1 MSHCKT
7 KRGILFFTLKFQFP
21 QHTLFFCWTRVHIKM
36 EDNSSLKDEKCEEF
50 SDGALQCKMKEE
62 EMVQGEEV
70 MKETEKLV
78 GGSSG
83 EKCRRTPSTK
93 EDLFDPIKP
102 NDLKKE
108 DFVEKSLNVESE
120 GTSQNYDTNNKYYE
134 NMKFAQRHDKYV
146 TTTRTIYLPAGYFKK
161 PSITSTK
168 YGADKGKSEE
178 DYYNMEKRGHIVIF
192 NMQDFSNGHSRKG
205 TQIDAWGLSKLFLDF
220 GFIVERFDN
229 LSTDDVKEV
238 VKSAYY
244 SDFSMCVCAILSHGK
259 DGGIII
265 TRDGEIQLK
274 EISTLYG
281 EKKTLLGKPKCF
293 IIQACRGHNR
303 MKGRSSYSESI
314 DGSLP
319 RDEKCQPTYGELPT
333 EADFLFAYSTVD
345 DHIAFRNS
353 GGSWFIEDFI
363 NVYRQNALKM
373 DVVRVLHRVNR
384 KVAERSSKHG
394 KQMPSIVSQLRKDL
408 YFTSKYTNEENFTQ

>member
-7 KRGILFFTLKFQFP
+7 KRGILFFTLKFQIP

-161 PSITSTK
+161 PSILSLI
-168 YGADKGKSEE
+168 
-178 DYYNMEKRGHIVIF
+178 HI
-192 NMQDFSNGHSRKG
+192 
-205 TQIDAWGLSKLFLDF
+205 
-220 GFIVERFDN
+220 
-229 LSTDDVKEV
+229 
-238 VKSAYY
+238 
-244 SDFSMCVCAILSHGK
+244 
-259 DGGIII
+259 
-265 TRDGEIQLK
+265 
-274 EISTLYG
+274 
-281 EKKTLLGKPKCF
+281 
-293 IIQACRGHNR
+293 
-303 MKGRSSYSESI
+303 
-314 DGSLP
+314 
-319 RDEKCQPTYGELPT
+319 
-333 EADFLFAYSTVD
+333 
-345 DHIAFRNS
+345 
-353 GGSWFIEDFI
+353 
-363 NVYRQNALKM
+363 
-373 DVVRVLHRVNR
+373 
-384 KVAERSSKHG
+384 
-394 KQMPSIVSQLRKDL
+394 
-408 YFTSKYTNEENFTQ
+408 